1 MGFLSVVACLMAI
14 VFLSYSGY
22 VLYRVRPKRKKVS
35 KSFKIFCMLSVVF
48 SVVSVVFAILYF
60 VKDELQYALPL
71 SCYAMAFAFPVM
83 VLTEL
88 IKIKNTK
95 EENK

>member
-1 MGFLSVVACLMAI
+1 MGFLCVVACLMAI
-14 VFLSYSGY
+14 AFLSYSGY
-22 VLYRVRPKRKKVS
+22 VLYRVRPKEKKS
-35 KSFKIFCMLSVVF
+35 IKIFCVLSMMF

-83 VLTEL
+83 VVTEL